1 MNEDNRHTQGGRRGS
16 ARRVVLTLS
25 AVVIQLAIVGCDGA
39 PTEETAQPGVGS
51 VVLTQW
57 NDSTELF
64 LEYPHPVAGQAT
76 GNWAIHLTSMAS
88 FAPISSGSLVLRFFF
103 GESVEEVFTIE
114 EVARD
119 GIFLLDPVVTTPGH
133 YRVEL
138 ALESPQA
145 RSRHVL
151 PDVEVF
157 ANESEAPLAEE
168 DEAAGGI
175 TFLKE
180 QQWQIPWAIA
190 PAAAGSILQT
200 AAVPGE
206 VVAPDGALVQVGA
219 PVAGIALE
227 EPNRSAPSIGQNV
240 REGQVLAVLAPTAQE
255 GGFARAVA
263 NVQRLER
270 EVQRAGRLLEAGA
283 IPERRFEEARH
294 DLEVARAE
302 AEAMGASGSDD
313 PSRLRLLSPMTG
325 VVATRSFVPG
335 GRVEAG
341 ALLFTIVAP
350 GAAWL
355 RLAVPADIALSL
367 PQTASARYRLEGSQE
382 LREAEGFVSVGRIMD
397 RQTRTVPVVFDI
409 SGTSERFVYGQ
420 LAEAFIPA
428 GAEESGIVIPNDAII
443 DDNGTDV
450 AYVQV
455 GGETFERRILSLGAT
470 DGAGTVGR
478 AGIAPGEMIV
488 VQGAYQLRLAS
499 MSGSEFAGGHT
510 H

>member
-1 MNEDNRHTQGGRRGS
+1 MNEQMRHTKVGRQGS
-16 ARRVVLTLS
+16 ARRGVLTLS
-25 AVVIQLAIVGCDGA
+25 AVVIQLTIVGCERA
-39 PTEETAQPGVGS
+39 PTEETAQPGIGS

-88 FAPISSGSLVLRFFF
+88 FEPIRSGSLVLIFFS
-103 GESVEEVFTIE
+103 GESVEEAFTIE

-119 GIFLLDPVVTTPGH
+119 GIFLLDPVVATPGH

-138 ALESPQA
+138 ALKSPQA
-145 RSRHVL
+145 QSRHVL
-151 PDVEVF
+151 PNIEVF
-157 ANESEAPLAEE
+157 ASESEAPLAEE
-168 DEAAGGI
+168 VAAGGM

-180 QQWQIPWAIA
+180 QQWQIPWAVA
-190 PAAAGSILQT
+190 PATAGAILQT

-227 EPNRSAPSIGQNV
+227 EPNRSAPSIGQRV
-240 REGQVLAVLAPTAQE
+240 SQGQVLAVLAPTAQE
-255 GGFARAVA
+255 GGFARAVG

-270 EVQRAGRLLEAGA
+270 EVQRAERLLEAGA

-302 AEAMGASGSDD
+302 AEAMGASGSDN

-325 VVATRSFVPG
+325 VIATRSFVPG

-367 PQTASARYRLEGSQE
+367 PETASAKYRLEGSQE

-409 SGTSERFVYGQ
+409 SGTSKRFVYGQ

-428 GAEESGIVIPNDAII
+428 GAEESGIVIPNGAII
-443 DDNGTDV
+443 DDNGTAV

-470 DGAGTVGR
+470 DGAGTVVR
-478 AGIAPGEMIV
+478 AGIDPGEMIV